1 MSKFSRKMVAL
12 VCLLLIGSGLTA
24 YTKYGDSRQAAK
36 SSAPALLTKAALDLI
51 RHSDR
56 EIVFEWECPEITLDR
71 DPLTGQI
78 IGIDIPGAAP
88 YFETGVP
95 RLPELS
101 QLIDCPPGHVGVQ
114 ILEMESDTRQL
125 GEMAPTPDDVMVDE
139 PGPEVE
145 GWSGNIMD
153 EGAPKMTM
161 AERRA
166 LTPRKT
172 GLQPP
177 EPVTLTEAGIYRG
190 HRLLSVRVFPV
201 QVNAERGTARV
212 IRRIRVRVTLPEIPD
227 GAVRLP
233 DRASE
238 TSTLQRM
245 LGPLAETALPTRMT
259 EAFEG
264 RGEQNGRLDEQI
276 GGRWKL
282 IVDTEGIIR
291 LTAADLEFAMCPVDQ
306 ITAHDTHIHNNGRE
320 IPIHFVG
327 GADGRFDEHDYIDFY
342 AVPNRQTYSSISPSL
357 YQDFWTKENVYYLS
371 WGDGQMGLRLAEEDG
386 TWKTGSLW
394 GPSRVKA
401 QSFVR
406 VTVHVEQD
414 SKMDLLSRSNSRW
427 NSTLQTQG
435 PLKVYQDQ
443 WFWGDWIPA
452 LSSRTYNVGTILPYT
467 RLSRIIGVRA
477 ALQGLSWSEGIAAD
491 GHHRVT
497 VSLNDVTA
505 PGLTVGKIFSG
516 DNNVAWTEQDP
527 IILQT
532 NPNDSVGISTSDL
545 LQTGNSIRVTVTGD
559 GLAGTKDKVYA
570 NWFEVDY
577 DRDLRAAFGYYL
589 KFPFDTTRGDTFSF
603 DVRGFFFP
611 PVEVWKLGHS
621 RLANC
626 DTRHIR
632 LADEGLSYHT
642 RFQLITDRA
651 YEILVFD
658 QNYPK
663 PPKAIIPEYGTR
675 DLRNR
680 TGAEYLIIYHDSF
693 ADEPSLKALD
703 SLRRVTFS
711 GSVDT
716 FRISEVYDQFSHGIV
731 NPEAI
736 QRFLK
741 YAYENWPVRPTHVC
755 LIGDGLLNNRST
767 HFAAGYMIPSL
778 YVPTVEYGLSSA
790 EVLFGCVSGPP
801 SDILPDITV
810 GRISCRNAA
819 ELDVYVEK
827 LLRYENPALTDYTS
841 PFHSRFLFVNDKK
854 DGRFNF
860 DREFS
865 EPAIRFIP
873 DYCNVSRVYL
883 DSLPP
888 GQGRTVLRNAFRDGA
903 VLVNYNGHGGGGLWS
918 GTTLMDVPTVALLNN
933 GHAYP
938 FITNFTCYVG
948 SFDANEQGEVLGEAF
963 LFSRNSRLDP
973 VGGIGV
979 YSTVSV
985 GWARNGALM
994 QTRLFDFIADLPP
1007 LTLGEI
1013 VQINK
1018 IRYWGSQQLPQI
1030 TNAQFAMMMNMAL
1043 LGDPGVRLALPQQ
1056 IWSDVRLDTNIVAAA
1071 DTIYVSGTLPWDPQG
1086 NVTNLYVMPYNGD
1099 FRTFET
1105 SFFYTDR
1112 TKTPAFNTSLIL
1124 PEIVRSRTFDSLLVP
1139 IGPQVNRQFVS
1150 AMGNVV
1156 VYATFPGTETM
1167 PPRDAVA
1174 SIPIYHAD
1182 SLGDLRIFALEILPN
1197 GFIPDDSVFRIEVGL
1212 THRNGIQSARLH
1224 GVFRP
1229 AQGPIVLDT
1238 VSLSL
1243 TSEGRW
1249 QSPDLGPHR
1258 VFGGRY
1264 RVQFFARP
1272 HGEDEVSTPEQT
1284 LTIEQRSDYG
1294 ISASTVTVPRLHPG
1308 DVPEYS
1314 VRLSNSTPAT
1324 GERPAEI
1331 WLRLTGVHDTT
1342 YYDSTLGRVVTLPA
1356 DSFVTNLAVQNPWQ
1370 EPPLFEARIPAPF
1383 RAGSYRVTLALDPDS
1398 LLPESNENNNRYQTT
1413 LAAPHIF
1420 PADNVLG
1427 TYLPRLTPPVG
1438 TPHIYWQSAIRDTV
1452 RVQVPPGSL
1461 PKSPTSLIY
1470 TADSLSAAAAARL
1483 ASVGLYPIIA
1493 GQSVPTFRVTLADTS
1508 ELLAQGGTA
1517 RVSKTFS
1524 GLADSIG
1531 VANLAIFMKRADSD
1545 AWLRLR
1551 DQTVET
1557 MRRDTT
1563 YPPGG
1568 GIQIRWRGR
1577 LSGEAPGL
1585 GTFGVFRHTDTGGPT
1600 IVVSAEGLNFTP
1612 HSILPRHPEI
1622 YILLSDL
1629 SGIDRSPGRFF
1640 LALDNDTIPEAEIGW
1655 SDSSGWDASM
1665 NAIFRP
1671 SLEPGSHVL
1680 RVTATDNLGNVTNTM
1695 AEFEVRGT
1703 FGIEWAINYPNP
1715 FQKSTVISYALTDV
1729 TDDFV
1734 EVKIFTVSGRHI
1746 KTLREGTRAAANYR
1760 EISWDGTDM
1769 HGGEVANGVYFAKIK
1784 AKQGNQ
1790 EVEKI
1795 VKLAKVR

>member
-1 MSKFSRKMVAL
+1 MPKSYRKIVAL
-12 VCLLLIGSGLTA
+12 LCLLLIGSGLTA

-36 SSAPALLTKAALDLI
+36 SSAPALLTRAALDLI

-56 EIVFEWECPEITLDR
+56 EIIFEWECPEITLDR

-78 IGIDIPGAAP
+78 VGIDIPGAAP
-88 YFETGVP
+88 YFETGIP
-95 RLPELS
+95 RLAELS

-114 ILEMESDTRQL
+114 ILEMESETRLL
-125 GEMAPTPDDVMVDE
+125 GEMAPTPDDVMIDE

-145 GWSGNIMD
+145 GWSGKIMD
-153 EGAPKMTM
+153 EGAPRMTM
-161 AERRA
+161 TERRA
-166 LTPRKT
+166 LTPLKT

-190 HRLLSVRVFPV
+190 HRLMNARVFPV
-201 QVNAERGTARV
+201 QVNAQQGTARV
-212 IRRIRVRVTLPEIPD
+212 IRRIRVRVTLPEISD
-227 GAVRLP
+227 SAVRLP
-233 DRASE
+233 DRATE
-238 TSTLQRM
+238 TSALRRM

-264 RGEQNGRLDEQI
+264 RGEQSGRLDEPI

-291 LTAADLEFAMCPVDQ
+291 ITAADLEFALCPVDQ
-306 ITAHDTHIHNNGRE
+306 ITPYDTHIHNRGQE

-371 WGDGQMGLRLAEEDG
+371 WGDGQPGLRLAEEDG

-401 QSFVR
+401 QNYVR
-406 VTVHVEQD
+406 VTVHTEQD
-414 SKMDLLSRSNSRW
+414 SKMDLLSRSGSLW
-427 NSTLQTQG
+427 ASTLRTQG
-435 PLKVYQDQ
+435 PFAIFQDQ
-443 WFWGDWIPA
+443 WFWGDWISA
-452 LSSRTYNVGTILPYT
+452 LGSRTFPVGVTLPYT
-467 RLSRIIGVRA
+467 RISRNVGVRA
-477 ALQGLSWSEGIAAD
+477 ALQGLSWGEGVAAD
-491 GHHRVT
+491 GHHRAM
-497 VSLNDVTA
+497 VSLNNVSA
-505 PGLTVGKIFSG
+505 PGLTVGKVSAG
-516 DNNVAWTEQDP
+516 DNNVAWTDQNP

-532 NPNDSVGISTSDL
+532 NPADSVGIVTADL
-545 LQTGNSIRVTVTGD
+545 VQSGNTMRVTVTGD
-559 GLAGTKDKVYA
+559 GLAGTKDKIYV

-577 DRDLRAAFGYYL
+577 DRDLRATIGAYL

-603 DVRGFFFP
+603 DIRQFSSP

-621 RLANC
+621 RLTNC
-626 DTRHIR
+626 DTRWIR
-632 LADEGLSYHT
+632 LADEGASYHT

-651 YEILVFD
+651 YEILAFD
-658 QNYPK
+658 QDYPK
-663 PPKAIIPEYGTR
+663 PPKAILPEYGTR

-693 ADEPSLKALD
+693 ADEPSLKSLD
-703 SLRRVTFS
+703 SLRRVTFN

-736 QRFLK
+736 HRFLK

-767 HFAAGYMIPSL
+767 FYAAGYLIPSL
-778 YVPTVEYGLSSA
+778 YVPTVQYGLSSA

-801 SDILPDITV
+801 SDILPDIAV
-810 GRISCRNAA
+810 GRISCRSAA

-827 LLRYENPALTDYTS
+827 LLRYEDPTRTDYTS
-841 PFHSRFLFVNDKK
+841 PYHSRFLFVNDKR
-854 DGRFNF
+854 DGQFNF
-860 DREFS
+860 DREFA
-865 EPAIRFIP
+865 EPAIKLLP
-873 DYCNVSRVYL
+873 DYCNISRVYL
-883 DSLPP
+883 DSLPA
-888 GQGRTVLRNAFRDGA
+888 GQGRTTLRNAFRDGA
-903 VLVNYNGHGGGGLWS
+903 VIVNYNGHGGGGLWS

-933 GHAYP
+933 AHAYP

-985 GWARNGALM
+985 GWARNGAYM
-994 QTRLFDFIADLPP
+994 QTRLFDFISDLPP

-1018 IRYWGSQQLPQI
+1018 IRYWGSQQLPDISQ
-1030 TNAQFAMMMNMAL
+1030 ASFAMMMNMTL

-1056 IWSDVRLDTNIVAAA
+1056 LWSDVRLDSNIVNSA

-1099 FRTFET
+1099 FRTYES
-1105 SFFYTDR
+1105 SFLYTDR
-1112 TKTPAFNTSLIL
+1112 SKTPAFNTTLIL
-1124 PEIVRSRTFDSLLVP
+1124 PEIVRSRTFDSVLVP
-1139 IGPQVNRQFVS
+1139 IGPAANRRFVS
-1150 AMGNVV
+1150 AMGHVV

-1167 PPRDAVA
+1167 PPRDAIA

-1182 SLGDLRIFALEILPN
+1182 SLGDLRMFNLEILPRAYVPN
-1197 GFIPDDSVFRIEVGL
+1197 DSLFRIEVGL
-1212 THRNGIQSARLH
+1212 THRHGIQSARLR

-1229 AQGPIVLDT
+1229 AQGPVVLDT

-1243 TSEGRW
+1243 TPEGRW

-1258 VFGGRY
+1258 VFGGQY
-1264 RVQFFARP
+1264 RLQIFARP
-1272 HGEDEVSTPEQT
+1272 FGEDEVSTPEQI
-1284 LTIEQRSDYG
+1284 LSIEQRPDFG
-1294 ISASTVTVPRLHPG
+1294 ISTSVVAPLLYPG

-1314 VRLSNSTPAT
+1314 LRLTNSTTAT
-1324 GERPAEI
+1324 GQRPAEI
-1331 WLRLTGVHDTT
+1331 ILRLTGVHDTT
-1342 YYDSTLGRVVTLPA
+1342 YFDSTLGRVVTVPA
-1356 DSFVTNLAVQNPWQ
+1356 DSFVSDLVIPDPGQ
-1370 EPPLFEARIPAPF
+1370 EPPLFEARVPAPF
-1383 RAGSYRVTLALDPDS
+1383 RAGAYRVTLMLDPDS
-1398 LLPESNENNNRYQTT
+1398 LLVETNENNNRYQTI
-1413 LAAPHIF
+1413 LSLPHIF

-1427 TYLPRLTPPVG
+1427 TYLPRRSLPVNE
-1438 TPHIYWQSAIRDTV
+1438 PHIYWRSAIRDTV
-1452 RVQVPPGSL
+1452 RVQVLPGSL
-1461 PKSPTSLIY
+1461 PSDRTSLIY
-1470 TADSLSAAAAARL
+1470 KADSLSAAAAARL
-1483 ASVGLYPIIA
+1483 APIGLYPVA
-1493 GQSVPTFRVTLADTS
+1493 TGLSVPTFRVTLADTS
-1508 ELLAQGGTA
+1508 ELLAGGGTV

-1531 VANLAIFMKRADSD
+1531 VTGLALFVKRADSD
-1545 AWLRLR
+1545 AWLRLIN
-1551 DQTVET
+1551 QTVEY

-1577 LSGEAPGL
+1577 LSGDAPGL
-1585 GTFGVFRHTDTGGPT
+1585 GSFGVFRHTDTRAPDIT
-1600 IVVSAEGLNFTP
+1600 ISAEGLRFTP
-1612 HSILPRHPEI
+1612 HSILPRQPEI

-1640 LALDNDTIPEAEIGW
+1640 LVLDNDTIPEAEIGW
-1655 SDSSGWDASM
+1655 SDSSGWGASM
-1665 NAIFRP
+1665 NAVFRP
-1671 SLEPGSHVL
+1671 RLEPGSHVL
-1680 RVTATDNLGNVTNTM
+1680 SVTATDNLGNTGTTT

-1715 FQKSTVISYALTDV
+1715 FQKNTVISYALTDV

-1760 EISWDGTDM
+1760 EISWDGTDL